1 MQAAT
6 QAATHLARKAAE
18 AVTGS
23 SPPRVTKQRT
33 EGVVMDEA
41 SQDKFEDAI
50 DEANGGTG
58 GGRAGGNG
66 KGKGGGKE
74 VHAADDDDDEEEF
87 DEEMDDKT
95 MRNRMMKLM
104 IGMSKDMKQ
113 VKRDVSQS
121 KVTADMALHQA
132 EQACTAARA
141 VQQDMATLQTE
152 VKEMKEGGLKEIVKQ
167 VLQEESGGL
176 GGSMS
181 KSTMGWNKGKGKGGG
196 SGGSGLGGKETQVE
210 EEDNPMDREI
220 VIKRFGDFIKS
231 QAIIDHIN
239 SIIERAQVDAPEKV
253 YTKKKMGGNGFVRF
267 RTIEQKRKFK
277 DWWIALGGEEEEKSP
292 EYEGCRLKMSNN
304 EPYDVRVKGRAMAKV
319 RKALYEKKEGRKDIT
334 FDRIT
339 GEVFVDNKRVAA
351 WDEATAKPK
360 LRGEAKEVEERI
372 WALIAE
378 KHKRDE
384 LSE

>member
-1 MQAAT
+1 
-6 QAATHLARKAAE
+6 
-18 AVTGS
+18 
-23 SPPRVTKQRT
+23 
-33 EGVVMDEA
+33 MDEA

-50 DEANGGTG
+50 DEANGGMG
-58 GGRAGGNG
+58 GGPAGGNG

-87 DEEMDDKT
+87 DEEMDEKT

-196 SGGSGLGGKETQVE
+196 TGGSGLGGKETQVE

-239 SIIERAQVDAPEKV
+239 SIIDRAQVDAPEKV

-277 DWWIALGGEEEEKSP
+277 DWWIALQEDEEKTNTA
-292 EYEGCRLKMSNN
+292 YQGRRLKMSNN

-339 GEVFVDNKRVAA
+339 GEVFVDNSRVAV